1 MKQINEYINENI
13 NHNLIE
19 EGKIWNAIKSFFKK
33 IFEPNDN
40 YYLFK
45 YSNKKYDRFKNDG
58 EYIAKHDDE
67 FKKYIEN
74 NFTFEC
80 VSVGIKKPEKVQE
93 IINIHDKLNFTINE
107 NHKYYIGYFIDR
119 KTKDICFI
127 IDGYKSEDIKDYYI
141 TDFHIVEEYNK
152 YISNKDIID
161 LLLNQ
166 KKECKFNEIDLKKIF
181 IKEKDNKKLYK
192 TLIKDCKFQ
201 KDNNQ
206 SDNVAFLQKENK
218 QEENK

>member
-127 IDGYKSEDIKDYYI
+127 IGTNPKGDIDPMIK
-141 TDFHIVEEYNK
+141 YNDDC
-152 YISNKDIID
+152 ISLSSFDLDSNVVCSKICSAFENTWDI
-161 LLLNQ
+161 L
-166 KKECKFNEIDLKKIF
+166 
-181 IKEKDNKKLYK
+181 
-192 TLIKDCKFQ
+192 
-201 KDNNQ
+201 
-206 SDNVAFLQKENK
+206 
-218 QEENK
+218 